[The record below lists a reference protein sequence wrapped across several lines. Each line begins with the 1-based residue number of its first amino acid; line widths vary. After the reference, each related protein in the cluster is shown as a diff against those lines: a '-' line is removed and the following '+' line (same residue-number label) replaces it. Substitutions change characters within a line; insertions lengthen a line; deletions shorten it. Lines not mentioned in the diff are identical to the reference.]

1 LRFASALEK
10 EAMAN
15 AHGSHWDL
23 GFLRNWS
30 AQIALVGRPGLAY
43 VFIVDGWQAIAN
55 SANVG
60 DYMQANGVRAFAAVG
75 HRHGA
80 RRRPNGRNRL
90 CRALGGNRPGR
101 VLPAD
106 RAIFHRD
113 SGDAEQVINF
123 QKNIAMAG
131 GFLMLAA
138 SGPGGWSIDAW
149 RTKQA
154 DADDS

>member
-15 AHGSHWDL
+15 AHGSPRDL

-30 AQIALVGRPGLAY
+30 AQIALVGRSGLAY

-55 SANVG
+55 FANVG
-60 DYMQANGVRAFAAVG
+60 DYMQANGVSARLLPLVIATELGGGLMVVTGFAA
-75 HRHGA
+75 RWA
-80 RRRPNGRNRL
+80 AI
-90 CRALGGNRPGR
+90 ALAGFC
-101 VLPAD
+101 LLTALF
-106 RAIFHRD
+106 FHRD

-138 SGPGGWSIDAW
+138 FGPGGWSIDAW
-149 RTKQA
+149 RTK
-154 DADDS
+154 